1 MPTFEPVTVTIKGP
15 HNSGRTT
22 LASLIKMMLEENSY
36 KDVVLIDTPPL
47 SADEKDR
54 FPERFDRN
62 RALRPV
68 RISVE
73 TIE

>member
-1 MPTFEPVTVTIKGP
+1 MPTLEPVTITIKGP

-22 LASLIKMMLEENSY
+22 LANLVKMMLEENSY
-36 KDVVLIDTPPL
+36 KEVILNDTAPL

-68 RISVE
+68 QIRVE
-73 TIE
+73 TNE